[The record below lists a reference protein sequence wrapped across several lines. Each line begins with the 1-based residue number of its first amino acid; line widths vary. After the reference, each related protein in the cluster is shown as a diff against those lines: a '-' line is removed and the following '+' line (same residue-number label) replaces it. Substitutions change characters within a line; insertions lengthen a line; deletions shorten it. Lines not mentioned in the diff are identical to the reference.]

1 EVVLEPKPKPKPAPV
16 VAPWPK
22 ATLKTKQPYSYEAML
37 KLPSDHYSLQLL
49 GARLE
54 ATLEAF
60 IQEKTITQT
69 HYLIKL
75 DRGGEPWYMLLVG
88 DYESASDARD
98 AIKLLPVA
106 LQNQQPWA
114 RPVLR
119 IQQQI
124 RNKFNTSGE

>member
-1 EVVLEPKPKPKPAPV
+1 
-16 VAPWPK
+16 
-22 ATLKTKQPYSYEAML
+22 
-37 KLPSDHYSLQLL
+37 
-49 GARLE
+49 
-54 ATLEAF
+54 
-60 IQEKTITQT
+60 
-69 HYLIKL
+69 
-75 DRGGEPWYMLLVG
+75 MLLVG

-98 AIKLLPVA
+98 AIKSLPVA